1 MSLVFQSVRQAVR
14 SSKLP
19 SLARTYAATSVP
31 ALDAGEQVIYNKLK
45 EKFSPKELRVQDVSG
60 GCGSFY
66 AISITSDA
74 FKGLPTV
81 KQHRL
86 VNETLKK
93 EIEGIHGLQLK
104 TSVPQS

>member
-60 GCGSFY
+60 IHIDLLS
-66 AISITSDA
+66 
-74 FKGLPTV
+74 GLCPID
-81 KQHRL
+81 
-86 VNETLKK
+86 LK
-93 EIEGIHGLQLK
+93 
-104 TSVPQS
+104 